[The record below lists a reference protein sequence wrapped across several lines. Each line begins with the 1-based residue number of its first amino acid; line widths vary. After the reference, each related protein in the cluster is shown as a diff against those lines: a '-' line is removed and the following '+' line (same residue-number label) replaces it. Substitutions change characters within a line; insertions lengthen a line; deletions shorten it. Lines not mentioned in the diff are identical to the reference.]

1 MDLGLK
7 GKVAIVTGGARGI
20 GKGCSTALAM
30 EGCNLAIVDL
40 GHDETTRAY
49 MEELKKEYEVDVLE
63 LAADVSN
70 EEQIQQVYKD
80 TLEHYGKIDILINN
94 AGRGAIRKQFHEL
107 TTEDWRSVQE
117 ITLNSQFFM
126 SREFVKYCRENE
138 RPGSI
143 VNVLSKSAFTTNSKD
158 NTTYISAKMGAY
170 GLTKGVANEMAPYGI
185 RVNGI
190 VPGYVQT
197 ERTYPDGE
205 PRTERMRALLPTGK
219 FALPIEMGKIAAFL
233 CSDCESQIIGA
244 AIDCS
249 GGTML

>member
-1 MDLGLK
+1 MK
-7 GKVAIVTGGARGI
+7 
-20 GKGCSTALAM
+20 
-30 EGCNLAIVDL
+30 
-40 GHDETTRAY
+40 
-49 MEELKKEYEVDVLE
+49 
-63 LAADVSN
+63 
-70 EEQIQQVYKD
+70 
-80 TLEHYGKIDILINN
+80 
-94 AGRGAIRKQFHEL
+94 
-107 TTEDWRSVQE
+107 
-117 ITLNSQFFM
+117 
-126 SREFVKYCRENE
+126 

-197 ERTYPDGE
+197 ERTYPDGDA
-205 PRTERMRALLPTGK
+205 RTERMRALLPTGK
-219 FALPIEMGKIAAFL
+219 FTLPIEIGRVAAFL
-233 CSDCESQIIGA
+233 CSDCSSQIIGA

>member
-70 EEQIQQVYKD
+70 EEQIRQVYKD

-233 CSDCESQIIGA
+233 CSDCASQIIGA

>member
-7 GKVAIVTGGARGI
+7 GKVGIVTGGARGI

-40 GHDETTRAY
+40 GHDDTTRAY
-49 MEELKKEYEVDVLE
+49 MDELRKEYGVDVLE
-63 LAADVSN
+63 LAADVSS

-80 TLEHYGKIDILINN
+80 TLEHFGKIDILINN

-233 CSDCESQIIGA
+233 CSDCASQIIGA

>member
-7 GKVAIVTGGARGI
+7 GKVAIVTGGGRGI
-20 GKGCSTALAM
+20 GKGCSTALAE

-40 GHDETTRAY
+40 SYDNEVLNY
-49 MEELKKEYEVDVLE
+49 IKELREKYGIDVLE
-63 LAADVSN
+63 LTADVSS
-70 EEQIQQVYKD
+70 EEQIEEVYKQ
-80 TLEHYGKIDILINN
+80 TLAHYGKIDILINN
-94 AGRGAIRKQFHEL
+94 AGRGSIRKPFHEL
-107 TTEDWRSVQE
+107 TTEDWRAVQE

-126 SREFVKYCRENE
+126 SRSFVKYCREKE

-190 VPGYVQT
+190 VPCYVQT
-197 ERTYPDGE
+197 ERTYPDGDA
-205 PRTERMRALLPTGK
+205 RTERMRALLPTGK
-219 FALPIEMGKIAAFL
+219 FTKPIEIGKVAAFL
-233 CSDCESQIIGA
+233 CSDCASQIIGA
-244 AIDCS
+244 AVDCS

>member
-233 CSDCESQIIGA
+233 CSDCASQIIGA

>member
-40 GHDETTRAY
+40 GHDDTTRAY
-49 MEELKKEYEVDVLE
+49 MEELKNEYEIDVLE

-70 EEQIQQVYKD
+70 EEQIQKVYKD
-80 TLEHYGKIDILINN
+80 TLEHFGKIDILINN

-126 SREFVKYCRENE
+126 SREFVKYCREND

-170 GLTKGVANEMAPYGI
+170 GLTKGIANEMAPYGI

-233 CSDCESQIIGA
+233 CSDCASQIIGA

>member
-7 GKVAIVTGGARGI
+7 GKVAIVTGGGRGI
-20 GKGCSTALAM
+20 GKGCSTVLAQ
-30 EGCNLAIVDL
+30 EGCSLAIADL
-40 GHDETTRAY
+40 AHDEDTRAY
-49 MEELKKEYEVDVLE
+49 MDGLVKQYGVDVLG
-63 LAADVSN
+63 LNADVSDEN
-70 EEQIQQVYKD
+70 QIDMIFQAA
-80 TLEHYGKIDILINN
+80 LEHFGRVDILINN
-94 AGRGAIRKQFHEL
+94 AGRGAIRKPFHQL

-126 SREFVKYCRENE
+126 SRKFVKYCRDNE

-197 ERTYPDGE
+197 ERTYPDGDA
-205 PRTERMRALLPTGK
+205 RTERMRALLPTGK
-219 FALPIEMGKIAAFL
+219 FTLPIEIGRVAAFL
-233 CSDCESQIIGA
+233 CSDCSSQIIGA

>member
-80 TLEHYGKIDILINN
+80 TLEHSGKIDILINN

-205 PRTERMRALLPTGK
+205 PRTERMRAVLPTGK

-233 CSDCESQIIGA
+233 CSDCASQIIGA

>member
-1 MDLGLK
+1 
-7 GKVAIVTGGARGI
+7 
-20 GKGCSTALAM
+20 M

-40 GHDETTRAY
+40 GHDDTTRAY
-49 MEELKKEYEVDVLE
+49 MEELKNEYEIDVLE

-70 EEQIQQVYKD
+70 EEQIQKVYKD
-80 TLEHYGKIDILINN
+80 TLEHFGKIDILINN
-94 AGRGAIRKQFHEL
+94 AGRGAIRIQFHEL

-126 SREFVKYCRENE
+126 SREFVKYCREND

-170 GLTKGVANEMAPYGI
+170 GLTKGIANEMAPYGI

-233 CSDCESQIIGA
+233 CSDCASQIIGA

>member
-185 RVNGI
+185 RGNVI

-233 CSDCESQIIGA
+233 CSDCASQIIGA

>member
-7 GKVAIVTGGARGI
+7 GKVAIVTGGGRGI
-20 GKGCSTALAM
+20 GKGCSTALAQ

-40 GHDETTRAY
+40 AHDQDTRAY
-49 MEELKKEYEVDVLE
+49 MKDLSERYGVDVFE
-63 LAADVSN
+63 LDADVSN
-70 EEQIQQVYKD
+70 ETQIESVYEE
-80 TLEHYGKIDILINN
+80 TLKHFNAIDILINN
-94 AGRGAIRKQFHEL
+94 AGRGAIRKPFHEL

-126 SREFVKYCRENE
+126 SRKFVKYCRDEK
-138 RPGSI
+138 RHGVI

-170 GLTKGVANEMAPYGI
+170 GLTKGIANEMAPYGI

-197 ERTYPDGE
+197 ERTYPDGDA
-205 PRTERMRALLPTGK
+205 RTERMRELLPTGK
-219 FALPIEMGKIAAFL
+219 FTLPIEIGQIAAFL
-233 CSDCESQIIGA
+233 CSDCSSQIIGA

>member
-7 GKVAIVTGGARGI
+7 GKVAIVTGGGRGI
-20 GKGCSTALAM
+20 GKGCSTVLAQ

-40 GHDETTRAY
+40 AHDEGTRRY
-49 MEELKKEYEVDVLE
+49 MKELAGQYGVDILE
-63 LAADVSN
+63 LDADVSD
-70 EEQIQQVYKD
+70 EQQIEQIFRKTIGHFGTV
-80 TLEHYGKIDILINN
+80 DILINN
-94 AGRGAIRKQFHEL
+94 AGRGAIRKPFHEL

-126 SREFVKYCRENE
+126 SRGFVKYCREQK

-143 VNVLSKSAFTTNSKD
+143 VNVLSKSEFTTNSKD

-170 GLTKGVANEMAPYGI
+170 GLTKGIANEMAPFGI

-197 ERTYPDGE
+197 ERTYPDGDA
-205 PRTERMRALLPTGK
+205 RTERMRALLPTGK
-219 FALPIEMGKIAAFL
+219 FTLPVEIGQVAAFL
-233 CSDCESQIIGA
+233 CSDCSSQIIGA